1 MKNTLVYLDNAA
13 TSFPKPESV
22 YDAVVNA
29 MREDCGNPG
38 RSGHKLSLSAGR
50 IVHEARVL
58 CARLFNAEAPERIVF
73 TANTTVALN
82 MGIKGIVKPGDH
94 VITSMIEHNSVSRPL
109 RHLELAGA
117 EITKLPTDLSRG
129 LNAEDVARA
138 IRPNTKLVVCTHVS
152 NVTGTVND
160 IASIGSL
167 CKDKQIVF
175 MVDAAQSAGCRFID
189 VRGMNIDMLAFP
201 GHKGLF
207 GPQGTGG
214 LYIKSGLEPET
225 IIQGGTGSASE
236 SLKQPEIMPE
246 KFESGTPNTPGLAGL
261 SAGIRFISEVG
272 IEEIERRE
280 RMLACR
286 LIEGVT
292 AIDGIRTIA
301 PGKDQARGGVV
312 SVCIE
317 KAPPADAALMLDS
330 AFNIA
335 VRSGIHCA
343 SDAHRSIGTLKKG
356 GTVRIS
362 PNYMNTIEDIDF
374 CLNALEFC
382 AKGF

>member
-1 MKNTLVYLDNAA
+1 MSNNPVYLDNAA

-22 YDAVVNA
+22 YDAVTKA
-29 MREDCGNPG
+29 MREECGNPG
-38 RSGHKLSLSAGR
+38 RSGHRLSLSAGR
-50 IVHEARVL
+50 IVNEARLL
-58 CARLFNAEAPERIVF
+58 CARLFNAESPERIIF
-73 TANTTVALN
+73 TSNTTTALN
-82 MGIKGIVKPGDH
+82 IGIKGIVKPGDH
-94 VITSMIEHNSVSRPL
+94 VITSMLEHNSVSRPL
-109 RHLELAGA
+109 HHLELAGV
-117 EITKLPTDLSRG
+117 EITKLPTDLYKG
-129 LNAEDVARA
+129 LSAEDVMRS
-138 IRPNTKLVVCTHVS
+138 IKPNTKLVVCTHVS

-167 CKDKQIVF
+167 CRDKQIVF
-175 MVDAAQSAGCRFID
+175 LVDAAQSAGGRRID
-189 VRGMNIDMLAFP
+189 VRSMNIDMLAFP

-214 LYIKSGLEPET
+214 IYIKPGLEPET
-225 IIQGGTGSASE
+225 IIQGGTGSSSE
-236 SLKQPEIMPE
+236 SLTQPEAMPE

-261 SAGIRFISEVG
+261 SAGIRFVSEVG

-280 RMLACR
+280 KMLACR
-286 LIEGVT
+286 LI
-292 AIDGIRTIA
+292 DGIAAINGIRIIG
-301 PGKDQARGGVV
+301 PGKNQDRASVV
-312 SVCIE
+312 SVCID
-317 KAPPADAALMLDS
+317 KTPPADAALMLDS

-343 SDAHRSIGTLKKG
+343 SDAHRSAGTLETG

-362 PNYMNTIEDIDF
+362 PNYMNTFEDIDF